1 MPSASQ
7 RIALQACVGLCVLG
21 NTLETM
27 LEMSAG
33 QARTL
38 DCCEIFSGVGSI
50 WNAAAAEGFN
60 ALGLDDQISVD
71 MDVLTPIGLKQAVL
85 MVASVR
91 ERGLVWI
98 APVCSTFCGLC
109 SCQTK
114 RSKLNPG
121 GDSWSEAV
129 HRGNMIAEIGILLW
143 ALAFARNC
151 CPILENPLG
160 NFFWSF
166 QPVVR
171 ALANITAIK
180 ATCCRCHF
188 IPGKKPKVKKPFCL
202 AGPMDWM
209 HKLNFAC
216 KCKVPHLKLA
226 DVVMKNG
233 KKQINGKQSQLK
245 ESGAYPKKMGE
256 AVVNVWKDAEQKQQ
270 KQVMKRPAS
279 SFNWQ
284 TELH

>member
-21 NTLETM
+21 YTLETM
-27 LEMSAG
+27 LLLEMSAV

-60 ALGLDDQISVD
+60 ALGLDDQISAD
-71 MDVLTPIGLKQAVL
+71 MDVLTPIGLKKAVL

-121 GDSWSEAV
+121 GDSSSEAV

-180 ATCCRCHF
+180 ATCCRCH
-188 IPGKKPKVKKPFCL
+188 PGK
-202 AGPMDWM
+202 
-209 HKLNFAC
+209 
-216 KCKVPHLKLA
+216 
-226 DVVMKNG
+226 
-233 KKQINGKQSQLK
+233 
-245 ESGAYPKKMGE
+245 E
-256 AVVNVWKDAEQKQQ
+256 AQGQEAFLPSRPYGLDA
-270 KQVMKRPAS
+270 
-279 SFNWQ
+279 
-284 TELH
+284 